1 MTTDDTRPHRPQR
14 CECQC
19 SGCLAGERHAALV
32 AVAEIV
38 RRHTHQGPRA
48 MTYHA
53 GENPEED
60 CGLCRALVAAGVL
73 TLDGI
78 GAGTRAALIE
88 EK

>member
-1 MTTDDTRPHRPQR
+1 
-14 CECQC
+14 
-19 SGCLAGERHAALV
+19 
-32 AVAEIV
+32 
-38 RRHTHQGPRA
+38 